1 ERRTDAGHRA
11 VRDPVGQG
19 RRSRTVILIRRDRAM
34 MRSLFAG
41 VSGMRNHQVRLDVI
55 GNNIANVN
63 TLGFKASRVTFEE
76 ALSQLVQGAS
86 RPGDTGAG
94 SIGGA
99 NPMQVGPRVTLGG

>member
-19 RRSRTVILIRRDRAM
+19 RRSRTVILIRRKSAM

-63 TLGFKASRVTFEE
+63 TLGFKAGRVTFEE

-86 RPGDTGAG
+86 RPGATGAA

-99 NPMQVGPRVTLGG
+99 TPREMGRRA